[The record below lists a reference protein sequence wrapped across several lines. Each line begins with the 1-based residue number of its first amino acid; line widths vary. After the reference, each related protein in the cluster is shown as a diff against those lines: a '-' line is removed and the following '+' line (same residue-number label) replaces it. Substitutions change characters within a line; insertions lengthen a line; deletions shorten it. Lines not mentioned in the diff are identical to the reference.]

1 MQQHFGSIKNAS
13 LLARVSFWNMAQSPT
28 ALIFYA
34 MLVSNDEI
42 YHWPVTIGSG
52 RK

>member
-13 LLARVSFWNMAQSPT
+13 LMARVSFFLTMSQSPT

-42 YHWPVTIGSG
+42 YHWPVT
-52 RK
+52 